1 VTDVV
6 DGALR
11 RHYAAVYRYIRRRTG
26 DDDRAEDRERP
37 LVLENVPRRERDFEG
52 AVRGGITL
60 VPGSM
65 SGQGSEGPIGLD
77 AARSALG
84 QPALWAG
91 SSIAGFRFRD
101 AAVLKRTSAVLRR
114 DGLWIEIEAPDE
126 QTALAVARRLR
137 PLPAD
142 AG

>member
-1 VTDVV
+1 VT
-6 DGALR
+6 
-11 RHYAAVYRYIRRRTG
+11 
-26 DDDRAEDRERP
+26 
-37 LVLENVPRRERDFEG
+37 
-52 AVRGGITL
+52 GGITL

-137 PLPAD
+137 PIPAD